1 MSNPDPQSDPKNK
14 LKDYFEEHP
23 EEQETYPR
31 LYKNGNPDAII
42 YGVTMEFVKLKNKIT
57 NSRNSMNHFGFTE
70 NSITEDP
77 LQTLKEYYNEFVE
90 ILQKDNPDVNEL
102 KDLRYLKDVD

>member
-1 MSNPDPQSDPKNK
+1 
-14 LKDYFEEHP
+14 
-23 EEQETYPR
+23 
-31 LYKNGNPDAII
+31 
-42 YGVTMEFVKLKNKIT
+42 
-57 NSRNSMNHFGFTE
+57 MNHFGFTE

-90 ILQKDNPDVNEL
+90 ILRKDNPDVNEL